1 MVIHANTVLIIP
13 ALGLNGGCAVLIH
26 VEDSDIVQEV

>member
-13 ALGLNGGCAVLIH
+13 ALGLNGGAHMAVQ
-26 VEDSDIVQEV
+26 SSYM